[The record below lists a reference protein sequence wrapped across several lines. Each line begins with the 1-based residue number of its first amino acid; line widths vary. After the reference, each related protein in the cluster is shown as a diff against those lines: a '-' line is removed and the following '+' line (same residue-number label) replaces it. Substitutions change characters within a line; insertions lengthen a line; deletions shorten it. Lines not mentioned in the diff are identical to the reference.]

1 MENMTIAKAFPPGD
15 FIKEELEA
23 RGWTQQSLA
32 EIIGR
37 QTSVVSAIVNGKR
50 AISLDIAAELSSAF
64 GTSVDYWMNLE
75 KSYQQFVRGDS
86 DDSIVRR
93 STLFQLAPVKEMM
106 KRNWIEPSADWGEI
120 EKRLLAFLEMR
131 SLHDKPKVFTHA
143 AKKENPSEAATPA
156 QTAWLIRAK
165 KLARAVHAARFSVS
179 SFTEAIRAVRRLM
192 ENPEDI
198 GQVPKVLAD
207 SGVRFLIVEN
217 IAHAKMDGACFW
229 LNDHSPVIV
238 MGVRYDRIDNFWYV
252 LMHEMGHI
260 NNRDGMHGD
269 PVWDVNLV
277 GEDAVPFD
285 EKSEME
291 KQADLFAQQTLIDQA
306 ALDSWIART
315 GPLYSKAKIVAF
327 ARMNHV
333 HPAIVLGQLQHR
345 EEVNWSHSREML
357 VKIRHLI
364 TPVTLTDGFGSVLP
378 ADL

>member
-75 KSYQQFVRGDS
+75 KSYQQFVRGRS

-93 STLFQLAPVKEMM
+93 STLFQLAPVKEMI
-106 KRNWIEPSADWGEI
+106 KRNWIEPSADWSVV
-120 EKRLLAFLEMR
+120 EKELLAFLEMK
-131 SLHDKPKVFTHA
+131 SLHDDPTVFTHA
-143 AKKENPSEAATPA
+143 AKKANPNEPATPA
-156 QTAWLIRAK
+156 QAAWLIRAK
-165 KLARAVHAARFSVS
+165 RLARAVQAARFSEA
-179 SFTEAIRAVRRLM
+179 SFAEAIRSVRRLM

-198 GQVPKVLAD
+198 GQVPRVLAE

-229 LNDHSPVIV
+229 LNDHSPVIAIA
-238 MGVRYDRIDNFWYV
+238 MRYDRIDNFWYV
-252 LMHEMGHI
+252 LTHEMGHI
-260 NNRDGMHGD
+260 NNRDGLNSG

-285 EKSEME
+285 QKSEME
-291 KQADLFAQQTLIDQA
+291 KRADLFAQQTLIDQA
-306 ALDSWIART
+306 AMENWIART
-315 GPLYSKAKIVAF
+315 SPLYSKARIVAF

-345 EEVNWSHSREML
+345 EEVDWSHSREML

-364 TPVTLTDGFGSVLP
+364 TPVTLTDGFGNVLP